1 MTAISCIKFTEF
13 TVDNTQ
19 KRYHVLDGLRGV
31 AAIIIT
37 LYHFFMC
44 TNLAVFPQGFV
55 AVDLFFC
62 LSGFVISHA
71 YQERILSKKL
81 TFKGLVKVRLIR
93 LYPMYLVGILTG
105 ALLLLVL
112 MLTDLSRVTL
122 TTLGLLTGFN
132 LVFLPYFPSSPVNY
146 GAISNL
152 ESFPLNTPFWS
163 LPFEM
168 LLSMLLFM
176 FVKLSRNDQR
186 VFIGFAVFAFLAAG
200 GPSGGTQ
207 PTFLLGFGRSL
218 LPFLIGMTLYK
229 HRDKISQKLPNM
241 SFSAMALLTVIG
253 FGPFLKLEPFHSLL
267 FYYAFT
273 LFISP
278 LLLCLGAN
286 CHVEHS
292 EKLRRC
298 NEYLGKLSYPL
309 YCIHFVIVHLLI
321 ALYGVFST
329 NAEEILDYRIA
340 LVGLIASYVLAHIC
354 MKYIE
359 PCVKRKIQV
368 ILQ

>member
-1 MTAISCIKFTEF
+1 MDSSK
-13 TVDNTQ
+13 Q
-19 KRYHVLDGLRGV
+19 RYYVLDGLRGI

-37 LYHFFMC
+37 LYHFFMH
-44 TNLAVFPQGFV
+44 TELALFPQGFV

-71 YQERILSKKL
+71 YQEKILARQL
-81 TFKGLVKVRLIR
+81 NFKGLVKLRLIR
-93 LYPMYLVGILTG
+93 LYPMYLVGILAG
-105 ALLLLVL
+105 AALLLAL
-112 MLTDLSRVTL
+112 MLNDLSRVSFS
-122 TTLGLLTGFN
+122 TLGLMTGFN
-132 LVFLPYFPSSPVNY
+132 LLFLPYFPSVPVNY

-152 ESFPLNTPFWS
+152 EAFPLNTPFWS

-168 LLSMLLFM
+168 LLSILLF
-176 FVKLSRNDQR
+176 FLVKLPRNDQR
-186 VFIGFAVFAFLAAG
+186 VFMGFAVFAFLVAG

-207 PTFLLGFGRSL
+207 PTFFLGFGRAL

-229 HRDKISQKLPNM
+229 HRDVITAKLPRM
-241 SFSAMALLTVIG
+241 SFTPVLLLTIIG
-253 FGPFLKLEPFHSLL
+253 FGPFLTLAPFHSLL

-273 LFISP
+273 LIISP
-278 LLLCLGAN
+278 LLLCLGFN

-292 EKLRRC
+292 EKLKRC
-298 NEYLGKLSYPL
+298 NEYLGQLSYPL
-309 YCIHFVIVHLLI
+309 YCIHFVILHLLI

-329 NAEEILDYRIA
+329 RAEEVLDYRTA
-340 LVGLIASYVLAHIC
+340 LIGLIASYVLAHIC

-359 PCVKRKIQV
+359 PCVKKKIQA